1 MTKGSVAVFF
11 IAAVVGVVLVWQ
23 MEQLPPASAE
33 QLDKAIKL
41 ASTVLGFAMTVFG
54 ALKSVLGVSRVFG
67 ATTDEVVPAGV
78 TAGIGTLLVIASRIG
93 G

>member
-1 MTKGSVAVFF
+1 MKGNGAVFV
-11 IAAVVGVVLVWQ
+11 IAAAVGVVLVWQ

-54 ALKSVLGVSRVFG
+54 AVKSILGVSKVFG
-67 ATTDEVVPAGV
+67 AATDEVVPAGV
-78 TAGIGTLLVIASRIG
+78 TAVIGTLLVSASRIG

>member
-1 MTKGSVAVFF
+1 MTKGNVAVFF
-11 IAAVVGVVLVWQ
+11 IAAAVGVVLVWQ

-54 ALKSVLGVSRVFG
+54 AVKSVLGVSRVFG

-78 TAGIGTLLVIASRIG
+78 TAGIGTLLVIASTLG

>member
-1 MTKGSVAVFF
+1 MKGNVAVFL
-11 IAAVVGVVLVWQ
+11 IAAAVAVGLVWQ
-23 MEQLPPASAE
+23 MEQLSPGSAD

-54 ALKSVLGVSRVFG
+54 AVKSILGVSKVFG
-67 ATTDEVVPAGV
+67 ATTEEVLPAGV
-78 TAGIGTLLVIASRIG
+78 TVAIGILLVLASRVG

>member
-11 IAAVVGVVLVWQ
+11 IAAAVGVVLVWQ

-54 ALKSVLGVSRVFG
+54 AVKSVLGVSRVFG

-78 TAGIGTLLVIASRIG
+78 TAGIGILLVIASRIG

>member
-11 IAAVVGVVLVWQ
+11 IAAAVGVFLVWQ

-54 ALKSVLGVSRVFG
+54 AVKSVLGVSRVFG

-78 TAGIGTLLVIASRIG
+78 TAGIETLLVIASRIG